1 MDTWDATLA
10 VAADC
15 HAELLALQATLLS
28 GAAFEPPRTS
38 QATWAHAG
46 APPRARCREI

>member
-10 VAADC
+10 VATEC
-15 HAELLALQATLLS
+15 YAELQALQASLLS
-28 GAAFEPPRTS
+28 GAAFGPPRTS